1 MQSTLARVRSTLW
14 TVVLDTGL
22 RTSAYPALRR
32 FIIHSEWKAGMSV
45 RRLAQIIIAGRICM
59 LDIEPNRMDAI
70 SIYRYWK
77 ALYVGRCIRP
87 LMPGPCILSCITLIG
102 TVSISE
108 DGEGRITGI
117 YLPNSNLPCME
128 DGETDVLLE
137 AADQLNE
144 YFSGK
149 RRRFDLPLDY
159 GGTEFRTSVLEALM
173 DIPYGEVRTYADIA
187 REISSPRAYRAVGTA
202 CAENPLPIVIPC
214 HRVVPSSGGIGHYAG
229 GTAMKKRLLDF
240 ERENA

>member
-1 MQSTLARVRSTLW
+1 
-14 TVVLDTGL
+14 
-22 RTSAYPALRR
+22 
-32 FIIHSEWKAGMSV
+32 
-45 RRLAQIIIAGRICM
+45 
-59 LDIEPNRMDAI
+59 
-70 SIYRYWK
+70 
-77 ALYVGRCIRP
+77 
-87 LMPGPCILSCITLIG
+87 MPGPCILSCITLIG

-128 DGETDVLLE
+128 DGETDILLE

-173 DIPYGEVRTYADIA
+173 DTAPSARRAPRT
-187 REISSPRAYRAVGTA
+187 RSRSSSPATG
-202 CAENPLPIVIPC
+202 
-214 HRVVPSSGGIGHYAG
+214 SSPPAAASDTTLAG
-229 GTAMKKRLLDF
+229 LR
-240 ERENA
+240 